1 MNWSFQLPFQ
11 KITQLYNAIY
21 IFSRTYMIN
30 KEDVLAALQTVKGYD
45 DVDVV
50 TAGIVSSVVVRENSV
65 GFALEVDVSGA
76 NDMENLRRSC
86 EDAVKRLRGVKKVTA
101 VLTTTRSASKQ
112 TERQKSEQA
121 KETKKE
127 MLPRPA
133 KIPVPGI
140 KKIILVAAGKG
151 GVGKSTV
158 AVNLAVSLSRA
169 GYKIGLLDADVYG
182 PSVPKMLNLKGR
194 PEVDGYK
201 RLSPFKWGNMQA
213 MSMGNLIDGD
223 RAAVWRGPMA
233 TKALYQLFHGVSW
246 NNVDYLIVDMPPGT
260 GDIQLSL
267 AENFPISGAIMVS
280 TPQEVAL
287 ADVRKAMDMFRKVE
301 IPILGVIENMSYF
314 EDPASGNRSYI
325 FGQGGAKKLAEN
337 ESIPFLGEIPLEQS
351 IREGGDNGSPI
362 ANESSS
368 KVSNIFDEIS
378 VKVVDM
384 LGK

>member
-1 MNWSFQLPFQ
+1 
-11 KITQLYNAIY
+11 
-21 IFSRTYMIN
+21 MIK
-30 KEDVLAALQTVKGYD
+30 KEDVLEVLQTVRGHD

-50 TAGIVSSVVVRENSV
+50 TAGIVSSVVVRGDSV
-65 GFALEVDVSGA
+65 GFALEVDASGA
-76 NDMENLRRSC
+76 NDMENLRKSC
-86 EDAVKRLRGVKKVTA
+86 EDVVKRLKGVKKVTA
-101 VLTTTRSASKQ
+101 VLTTTRAAPMQSD
-112 TERQKSEQA
+112 RQKSEQA
-121 KETKKE
+121 KDAKKE
-127 MLPRPA
+127 LLPRPA
-133 KIPVPGI
+133 KAAVPGV

-201 RLSPFKWGNMQA
+201 RLTPFKWGNMQA
-213 MSMGNLIDGD
+213 MSMGNLIDDD

-267 AENFPISGAIMVS
+267 AENFPVSGAIMVS

-287 ADVRKAMDMFRKVE
+287 ADVRKAMDMFRKVD
-301 IPILGVIENMSYF
+301 IPILGIIENMSYF
-314 EDPASGNRSYI
+314 EDLESGNRSYI
-325 FGQGGAKKLAEN
+325 FGQGGAKKLADN
-337 ESIPFLGEIPLEQS
+337 IGIDFLGEIPLVQS
-351 IREGGDNGSPI
+351 IREGGDNGIPAANDAASQI
-362 ANESSS
+362 AM
-368 KVSNIFDEIS
+368 KFDEIA
-378 VKVVDM
+378 VKIVGMV
-384 LGK
+384 GK